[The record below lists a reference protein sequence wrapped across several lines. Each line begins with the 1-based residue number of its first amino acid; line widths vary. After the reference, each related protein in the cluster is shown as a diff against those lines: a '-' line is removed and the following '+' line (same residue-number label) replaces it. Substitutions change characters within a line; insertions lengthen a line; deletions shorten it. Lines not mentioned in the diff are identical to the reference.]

1 MPQYS
6 AGEAR
11 LSVVPDSSDFKRRL
25 EADLRRVTASFAVD
39 VTADTTRATAELDR
53 WIAAQSGRDVN
64 VRVDVDT
71 APAMAKIAAMRTAM
85 SGGGGGGVLPAL
97 GWNAGALAI
106 GSLPAMATAITNVAG
121 AVQQLVGA
129 GFALPGMFAGMGASL
144 GTAALGF
151 SGMGDA
157 ITAAVEAADGT
168 PESLEKAAEAMK
180 NLPGPAR
187 EVVTAIAGLKP
198 QFDDLKAGVQANMFD
213 GLATSITNLADTSMP
228 TLQRGLGGIA
238 TAWNGTLKQL
248 TTTLGSEQSQG
259 LLDRILGNTGEA
271 QTRFNAA
278 IDPIVQGLGTLFAGS
293 SDALPR
299 LADGIG
305 AAAERFNNFITAA
318 DEDGRLDKW
327 INEGLD
333 GFTDLG
339 NTLLNLGKS
348 FTAITQAA
356 GGGAGL
362 LGTLEKGTEKLQ
374 EFLNSAEGQD
384 MLKRFFTEGR
394 EQLDKWL
401 PILQNIGDMLG
412 GVYQASKQWTD
423 AMLPPLRAIT
433 GLLAEHPGLI
443 EGVVTAFLAWKT
455 IDGVTSLASGLG
467 NVGNLLGGLPGK
479 ANSSVGG
486 INKAL
491 AGIVIPAA
499 LLKLLNSDNPLGGP
513 SAPGAGTVLGN
524 VGTNIAAG
532 AGSGALVGGV
542 PGAVIGGA
550 GGVATTIYNRA
561 AGDLDRGRAEW
572 EQSWEESSARNYVP
586 PTVSGPSLQTDLRN
600 RIASGQVDGFTLAPD
615 GAIIGP
621 DGKPVPAFD
630 KGGPTP
636 SGRGNGPTGG
646 WISELHGDEWVLPAH
661 ARKAVGDKALWELTS
676 GRSFEPG
683 GYVDQ
688 YGNPVTPGGPMPGP
702 APGSVA
708 PVAPNPTAGMGGI
721 GGIFGQIMS
730 GLQNPIGLAAN
741 LAGSM
746 PGMVQGM
753 PGAGGGLTGMIPGL
767 QTQHGVGTLGTS
779 PMAGLA
785 TPTVSSLF
793 GISGATQDG
802 TVFGNMATR
811 AAGIPGF
818 GGLFGSLAS
827 PDPVGNMLQWGSN
840 SAQYL
845 ANWGM
850 DTLGRVGSTLWQG
863 ALGFFGLENSILSP
877 NNVYNQAVASTGQYF
892 LDAGGPLGTLFGA
905 GGQNSLLS
913 GMGGLEN
920 LTDEQKQ
927 QLLGQGGLPAG
938 LKLPKGVGSE
948 KGLQVNTIKVKR
960 AVAAM
965 FPAITEIGGW
975 REDALKWHPNGL
987 AIDVMIPGWD
997 TPAGK
1002 AYGDQIYS
1010 FVAAN
1015 ADALGV
1021 DMDATLWQTKDH
1033 YNHIHIATTGG
1044 GYPTRATEFMMPGAA
1059 GVPTMAAGGPTP
1071 STLGPVDAQGGHLAV
1086 VHPEEFMIS
1095 ARGRATVPDSF
1106 LHALNQGLVDP
1117 KDLPGY
1123 YPGGPVTLPAGMVA
1137 PSPRP
1142 NFQPGPPAQT
1152 KNVPAPAAAVRPS
1165 APAQVAPTAPARAA
1179 AAPTPGPAIAP
1190 TSPTP
1195 ADPAA
1200 PIGAPTTG
1208 ISSVAP
1214 APGSL
1219 DHNLKAI
1226 DTLISSGSSALGQ
1239 AVSTA
1244 IGLGAGAGG
1253 AMMPGLGAIGAI
1265 GPYAAGAI
1273 QQGGKIL
1280 TDIVNVGSS
1289 FLVGSVPGSYG
1300 DPKMPAYGQTL
1311 RTPQNVPITS
1321 QPRQTNNTFHGISD
1335 INRLMDRL
1343 ELHESV
1349 AEQSILAKYN

>member
-25 EADLRRVTASFAVD
+25 EADLRRITASFAVD
-39 VTADTTRATAELDR
+39 VTADTTGATVELDR
-53 WIAAQSGRDVN
+53 WITAQSGRDVN

-71 APAMAKIAAMRTAM
+71 APAMAKIAAMRTALAA
-85 SGGGGGGVLPAL
+85 GGGGGGVLPAL

-129 GFALPGMFAGMGASL
+129 GFALPGMLAGMGASL

-151 SGMGDA
+151 SGMGEA

-168 PESLEKAAEAMK
+168 PESLQKAADAMK
-180 NLPGPAR
+180 DLPGPAR
-187 EVVTAIAGLKP
+187 EVVTAISGIKP
-198 QFDDLKAGVQANMFD
+198 QFDDLKASVVQTNMFD
-213 GLATSITNLADTSMP
+213 GLATSITALADVSMP
-228 TLQRGLGGIA
+228 TLRRGLGGMA

-248 TTTLGSEQSQG
+248 TASLGSEQSQG

-278 IDPIVQGLGTLFAGS
+278 IDPLVQGLGTLFAGS
-293 SDALPR
+293 TDALPR
-299 LADGIG
+299 LADGIT
-305 AAAERFNNFITAA
+305 AVTERFNNFITAA
-318 DEDGRLDKW
+318 DKDGRLDKW

-362 LGTLEKGTEKLQ
+362 LGTLEQSTAKLQ
-374 EFLNSAEGQD
+374 EFLNSTEGQD
-384 MLKRFFTEGR
+384 MLTRFFAEGR

-401 PILQNIGDMLG
+401 PILRNVGDMLG
-412 GVYQASKQWTD
+412 SVYQASKQWTD
-423 AMLPPLRAIT
+423 ALLPPLKSIT
-433 GLLAEHPGLI
+433 GFLAEHPGLI
-443 EGVVTAFLAWKT
+443 EGVATAFLAWKT
-455 IDGVTSLASGLG
+455 LDGVTSLVSSLTGITTLLRVGLPTAAAAGAASMGSALGPIVAMLAGIPAAFALTHPDVRNPIPQVPTQLPGESAESYNQRIIDAGLPGLSQLPPKPDSSGLAG
-467 NVGNLLGGLPGK
+467 ILGAPAPAPAPDPRATQGPVTVAPAPGGFAPGAQVQGITTPSGAVVEPEDLGGL
-479 ANSSVGG
+479 
-486 INKAL
+486 L
-491 AGIVIPAA
+491 AG
-499 LLKLLNSDNPLGGP
+499 
-513 SAPGAGTVLGN
+513 
-524 VGTNIAAG
+524 
-532 AGSGALVGGV
+532 
-542 PGAVIGGA
+542 
-550 GGVATTIYNRA
+550 Y
-561 AGDLDRGRAEW
+561 
-572 EQSWEESSARNYVP
+572 
-586 PTVSGPSLQTDLRN
+586 
-600 RIASGQVDGFTLAPD
+600 
-615 GAIIGP
+615 
-621 DGKPVPAFD
+621 D

-661 ARKAVGDKALWELTS
+661 ARRAVGDKTLWALTS

-708 PVAPNPTAGMGGI
+708 PVAPNPTSGMGGL
-721 GGIFGQIMS
+721 GGIFGQFMS
-730 GLQNPIGLAAN
+730 GLQGPIGNAMSLASA
-741 LAGSM
+741 L
-746 PGMVQGM
+746 PGVVQGM
-753 PGAGGGLTGMIPGL
+753 PGTGGAGAAGGGLAGIAGL
-767 QTQHGVGTLGTS
+767 QSQHGVGTLGAT
-779 PMAGLA
+779 PTAGLA
-785 TPTVSSLF
+785 SPTVSSLF
-793 GISGATQDG
+793 GIGGATQDG
-802 TVFGNMATR
+802 TALGNMATR

-827 PDPVGNMLQWGSN
+827 PDPVGNLMQWGSN
-840 SAQYL
+840 SAQYV

-877 NNVYNQAVASTGQYF
+877 SNIYNQAVASTGQYF

-905 GGQNSLLS
+905 GSTGGQNSLLS

-960 AVAAM
+960 AVSAM

-987 AIDVMIPGWD
+987 AIDVMVPGWD

-1010 FVAAN
+1010 YVAAN

-1044 GYPTRATEFMMPGAA
+1044 GYPTKGTEFMMPGAA
-1059 GVPTMAAGGPTP
+1059 GVPTMATGGPTP
-1071 STLGPVDAQGGHLAV
+1071 STMGPVDAQGGHLAV
-1086 VHPEEFMIS
+1086 VHPKEFMIS

-1106 LHALNQGLVDP
+1106 LHALNQGMVDP
-1117 KDLPGY
+1117 KTLPGFAG
-1123 YPGGPVTLPAGMVA
+1123 GGPVPAGLVT
-1137 PSPRP
+1137 PTPRP
-1142 NFQPGPPAQT
+1142 NIAPSRPTQTKTAPPA
-1152 KNVPAPAAAVRPS
+1152 AAAVRPPAAPGQATPAAPVPMP
-1165 APAQVAPTAPARAA
+1165 APATPTPPPSI
-1179 AAPTPGPAIAP
+1179 APTP
-1190 TSPTP
+1190 PTP

-1253 AMMPGLGAIGAI
+1253 GMVPGLGALGAI

-1273 QQGGKIL
+1273 QQGGKVL
-1280 TDIVNVGSS
+1280 TDLVNVGSS

-1311 RTPQNVPITS
+1311 RAPQNAPITS
-1321 QPRQTNNTFHGISD
+1321 QPRQTNNTFNGISD

-1343 ELHESV
+1343 DLRESV